1 LKPNTT
7 YSFDF
12 GNALKDLNEGNVLKD
27 FTFVFSTGS
36 TIASGTLSGNV
47 SLAESG
53 DADTTLV
60 VVLHSNLND
69 SAVKK
74 LKPDYYTRLDSSGNF
89 HFHYLPSETFNIY
102 VLPNDYSK
110 KYDDSTKMFAFYNT
124 TVDPDSNNSGIKLY
138 AYQQFKPKE
147 KVSAAP
153 SQPTTKKEQ
162 TENKSLR
169 ITTSLENGEQDILS
183 DLVLTIN
190 RKVTKYDSS
199 KIALSDTNFHLIKGY
214 SIQPDTSFVNFSL
227 HYNWPE
233 DESYK
238 LVIQK
243 DAFADSA
250 GNTLAKNDTIS
261 FKTKK
266 ESDYGSIRLHFS
278 NLDLSKNPVLQFV
291 QEDKIVKSVPLTGI
305 EWSQKIFE
313 PGEYSLRILYDNNK
327 NGVWDPGDFD
337 KKLQP
342 EIVQR
347 IPRKLNIK
355 NNWDNE
361 VDINL

>member
-1 LKPNTT
+1 
-7 YSFDF
+7 
-12 GNALKDLNEGNVLKD
+12 
-27 FTFVFSTGS
+27 
-36 TIASGTLSGNV
+36 
-47 SLAESG
+47 
-53 DADTTLV
+53 
-60 VVLHSNLND
+60 
-69 SAVKK
+69 
-74 LKPDYYTRLDSSGNF
+74 
-89 HFHYLPSETFNIY
+89 
-102 VLPNDYSK
+102 
-110 KYDDSTKMFAFYNT
+110 
-124 TVDPDSNNSGIKLY
+124 LY

-199 KIALSDTNFHLIKGY
+199 KITLSDTNFHLIKGY
-214 SIQPDTSFVNFSL
+214 SIQPDTSFAHFSI
-227 HYNWPE
+227 HFNWPE